1 MQDYMITYTN
11 PYDLRIFTKAAK
23 DKISELGKTGI
34 TDIAINRNTLYIK
47 EDLMDDS
54 KISLI

>member
-23 DKISELGKTGI
+23 DKISELGKT
-34 TDIAINRNTLYIK
+34 
-47 EDLMDDS
+47 
-54 KISLI
+54 